1 MAWWIQERYAIL
13 ERRRAGMAPPW
24 TADPIMASVRFCNVH
39 REDDK
44 VTQWIRT
51 HFNRAEDPTWK
62 FVLGRLINSIG
73 SLNHCRLAPTPA
85 EAIELLKDWRECGNK
100 VFSSAYIVST
110 CGAKMDKLDYVER
123 VCEDVRS
130 EEAASEGCHPGD
142 CLNDIHEWLR
152 QFDGLGSFLAAQV
165 VADMKN
171 TVGHPLYD
179 APDKKTFVAWGPGS
193 LKGLNAFFND
203 DWHGRKVVPHLFE
216 VAFDECRSMVMPL
229 ICGVPFI
236 DAQDFQNCLC
246 EFSKYVRVKN
256 GGYARNKYDALN
268 QR

>member
-1 MAWWIQERYAIL
+1 ML
-13 ERRRAGMAPPW
+13 PPW
-24 TADPIMASVRFCNVH
+24 TADPVMATVRFCNVH

-51 HFNRAEDPTWK
+51 YFNRAEDPTWK

-110 CGAKMDKLDYVER
+110 CGAKMDKLDYVGR
-123 VCEDVRS
+123 VCEQTEQVLRGNS
-130 EEAASEGCHPGD
+130 NLGTTLKEAH
-142 CLNDIHEWLR
+142 IWLR
-152 QFDGLGSFLAAQV
+152 GVDGLGSFLAAQV

-171 TVGHPLYD
+171 TTGHPLYD

-193 LKGLNAFFND
+193 LKGLSAFWGQNITPQ
-203 DWHGRKVVPHLFE
+203 KFE
-216 VAFDECRSMVMPL
+216 PFFDECRRLVMPL